1 MNNYDYDERLWNAE
15 DDEVH
20 YDMIT
25 HNVHNKTA
33 ANVSIEKNVAQ
44 VVVAMYIRYMPF
56 SNVETLV
63 AFLGGF
69 TLISVIGA

>member
-1 MNNYDYDERLWNAE
+1 
-15 DDEVH
+15 
-20 YDMIT
+20 MIT